1 MRIGPYPFVCGLA
14 FSLALSGRA
23 LFTGPFES
31 APTIR
36 LKTYNHARV
45 PGRTLEQAQRAVTF
59 IFKGIGVKAEWVT
72 DGEPQFRI
80 LIVDKLDAA
89 ISSDDMFGYAPRDR
103 DGTSSGMAYVAY
115 GHVRELMGNSK
126 REGYPPLDAA
136 DILTYLMA
144 HEIGHLLLPAGS
156 HTTTGIMHARW
167 KVADF
172 KLMGKSFMS
181 FTPEQERLIKI
192 QACRLSPKC

>member
-1 MRIGPYPFVCGLA
+1 
-14 FSLALSGRA
+14 A
-23 LFTGPFES
+23 LFAARCEP

-36 LKTYNHARV
+36 LKTYNYARIS
-45 PGRTLEQAQRAVTF
+45 GRTLEQAQRAVAF
-59 IFKGIGVKAEWVT
+59 IFKRIGVEAEWVT
-72 DGEPQFRI
+72 DGEPQLRI

-89 ISSDDMFGYAPRDR
+89 ISSDDMFGYAPKDS

-126 REGYPPLDAA
+126 QEDYPPLDAA
-136 DILTYLMA
+136 NILTYLMA

-156 HTTTGIMHARW
+156 HTTTGIMRARW

-172 KLMGKSFMS
+172 KLVGK
-181 FTPEQERLIKI
+181 
-192 QACRLSPKC
+192 